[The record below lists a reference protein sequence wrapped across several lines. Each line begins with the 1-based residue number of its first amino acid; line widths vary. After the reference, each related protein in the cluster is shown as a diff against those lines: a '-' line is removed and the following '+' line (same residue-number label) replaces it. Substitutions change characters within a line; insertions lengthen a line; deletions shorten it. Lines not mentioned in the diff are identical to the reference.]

1 MNIYL
6 ATKNNGKVMA
16 AQSAFD
22 GTNITLLPV
31 TREYPEI
38 QADTSAEIARFTALA
53 VARDHNAP
61 AIREDHSLCVN
72 ALGIPG
78 PYMNFFS
85 RRVSAATLLEI
96 LSHFKDR
103 SGYFEIAATYA
114 EPDGATREFTFQVPC
129 TFATEERGTLQ
140 EGWDRIIMLEGES
153 RTLAEYPE
161 TERLNVWNKNFL
173 AMRDMLEKS
182 KISL

>member
-6 ATKNNGKVMA
+6 ATQNRGKIIA

-22 GTNITLLPV
+22 GTGITLLPV

-38 QADTSAEIARFTALA
+38 QADTSAEIAHFTALA
-53 VARDHNAP
+53 VARDYNAP
-61 AIREDHSLCVN
+61 AIREDHSLYVN

-78 PYMNFFS
+78 PYMNFFN
-85 RRVSAATLLEI
+85 RRVSVAVLLAL
-96 LSHFKDR
+96 LSQFKDR

-114 EPDGATREFTFQVPC
+114 EPDGATKEYVFQVPC

-173 AMRDMLEKS
+173 AIRKMLEEVK
-182 KISL
+182 